1 MRIADYE
8 LCRHGGDGAGGAAVL
23 GASLGSE
30 RNQAIVTVEKE
41 GVLCYDV
48 STQNKVCGWPLG
60 GKSDYSFA
68 TPAVWD
74 PSSSH
79 YFAVLEQ
86 RRSGASTSSDIKL
99 VSWPTNPPGTPLSQ
113 LPTTSL
119 PSAVH
124 SIFPATSCSVLKKNA
139 TADTD
144 DDTVKTATAIA
155 GGVIVVGKSGT
166 VSHHN
171 VKGQVLSRIEA
182 EKGADGNIL
191 LSTVVSS
198 SDDISQTLATSTR
211 IVLVSALN
219 SKKGSFMGQIFGFER
234 AVGTNKRD
242 LCCLASV
249 ELRIPK
255 MPKGVPGEEG
265 MQPVAA
271 ACVDTRLSVL
281 WSSNMWTVY
290 ELPLGAPG
298 APRSAQ
304 KVDLTPVITRH
315 LPGLPSAS
323 SSSSAPPVTPGRTNK
338 RRAAAMEVAAAT
350 GVLPR
355 VSCAWFG
362 SK

>member
-1 MRIADYE
+1 LFLFWRIAD
-8 LCRHGGDGAGGAAVL
+8 LCR
-23 GASLGSE
+23 
-30 RNQAIVTVEKE
+30 TV
-41 GVLCYDV
+41 VIL
-48 STQNKVCGWPLG
+48 QNKVCGWPLG
-60 GKSDYSFA
+60 GKSDCSFA

-99 VSWPTNPPGTPLSQ
+99 VSWPTNPPGTPLSH

-124 SIFPATSCSVLKKNA
+124 SIFPATSCSVSKKNA

-155 GGVIVVGKSGT
+155 GGVIVVSKSGT

-182 EKGADGNIL
+182 EKGADGHIL

-198 SDDISQTLATSTR
+198 SDDISQTLATGTR
-211 IVLVSALN
+211 IVLVSAFN

-234 AVGTNKRD
+234 VVGTKKRD

-255 MPKGVPGEEG
+255 MPKGVSGEEG

-271 ACVDTRLSVL
+271 ACVDTRLSVRVFNPL
-281 WSSNMWTVY
+281 FASSNSTTV
-290 ELPLGAPG
+290 LTLTCRCFPFDKHP
-298 APRSAQ
+298 
-304 KVDLTPVITRH
+304 KVNHLNVNQRDPISVVAVQTCPTCRGTP
-315 LPGLPSAS
+315 P
-323 SSSSAPPVTPGRTNK
+323 
-338 RRAAAMEVAAAT
+338 
-350 GVLPR
+350 
-355 VSCAWFG
+355 
-362 SK
+362 